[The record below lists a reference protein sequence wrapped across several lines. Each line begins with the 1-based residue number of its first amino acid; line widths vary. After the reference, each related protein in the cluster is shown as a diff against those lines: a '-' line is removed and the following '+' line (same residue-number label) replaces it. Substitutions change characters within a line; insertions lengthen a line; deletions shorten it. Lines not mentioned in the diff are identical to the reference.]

1 VTRKF
6 RGPLPARPQPL
17 PNELLSSWLVRLAR
31 ANALKYQELLTIV
44 SGTRRSL
51 MGRDL
56 DASIDPGFGERLEQI
71 TGVPAAQLIALT
83 YQTDRGNLT
92 AIDQPKQGLKRW
104 VLPMVSKLR
113 RPTGVWLQLCVTCL
127 REDTVPFIRRHWRY
141 AFVTTCDAHATL
153 MISNCPS
160 CDAPFDFTTHDIG
173 IDRAECV
180 VPVSECSSC
189 RCDVRYAQTAAV
201 LAHRRVVRY
210 ERALCR
216 AIDRGWTRV
225 RGSGWVY
232 SHQVFDVL
240 HRLLRL
246 LSSSKGLR
254 QLFVEATAV
263 NTLVDCEPNVP
274 SGRFENW
281 PLSARHQAMR
291 WVSATF
297 HRWPSGFVEQCTKFR
312 VRSYAILG
320 HRGEVPYWFEHIVR
334 DYLYRPWYAPNAEE
348 IESVRRA
355 IAKAEQPDTVS
366 NQRRWLGCYH
376 QDSPFMRRITKG
388 AGPRQFELFH
398 GAAIAGKSHLTAEFR
413 ALVSSLVKTYRNRI
427 LGRLLAA
434 IDELVS
440 FMRSG
445 LEQSLIVRSHFP
457 APREG
462 VGYVRRQ
469 VPHKPSRLEQL
480 IDPSRFDAPV
490 YGGES

>member
-1 VTRKF
+1 
-6 RGPLPARPQPL
+6 LPD
-17 PNELLSSWLVRLAR
+17 ELLSSWLVRLAR
-31 ANALKYQELLTIV
+31 ANALKYQELLSIT

-56 DASIDPGFGERLEQI
+56 DALIDPEFAERLEQI
-71 TGVPAAQLIALT
+71 AGVPAARLIALT
-83 YQTDRGNLT
+83 YEVDRGNLT
-92 AIDQPKQGLKRW
+92 AIDQPKHGLKRW
-104 VLPMVSKLR
+104 VLPMVSKAR
-113 RPTGVWLQLCVTCL
+113 RPTGVWLQLCVSCL
-127 REDTVPFIRRHWRY
+127 REDAVPYVRRHWRY
-141 AFVTTCDAHATL
+141 AFVTTCDVHGTL
-153 MISNCPS
+153 VISNCPS

-173 IDRAECV
+173 IDRAERI
-180 VPVSECSSC
+180 VPVSECSGC
-189 RCDVRYAQTAAV
+189 RCDVRHVSTPAKPAD
-201 LAHRRVVRY
+201 RRVVRY

-216 AIDRGWTRV
+216 VVDRGWTRV

-246 LSSSKGLR
+246 LSSSKGLQ

-263 NTLVDCEPNVP
+263 NTLVDREPNVP

-291 WVSATF
+291 WMSATF

-320 HRGEVPYWFEHIVR
+320 HRGEVPYWFEHIVK

-355 IAKAEQPDTVS
+355 IARAEQPDTVS

-376 QDSPFMRRITKG
+376 QDRPYMHRITKG
-388 AGPRQFELFH
+388 AGPRQFELFQ
-398 GAAIAGKSHLTAEFR
+398 GAAPDGKSYQPAELL
-413 ALVSSLVKTYRNRI
+413 ALVSSLVETHRNRI

-434 IDELVS
+434 LHERAS
-440 FMRSG
+440 SRRSC
-445 LEQSLIVRSHFP
+445 LE
-457 APREG
+457 
-462 VGYVRRQ
+462 
-469 VPHKPSRLEQL
+469 
-480 IDPSRFDAPV
+480 
-490 YGGES
+490 